1 MHCAAK
7 VMRAVQ
13 PRQPLV
19 RVPLLQK
26 QRCVRDWYTTHVAP
40 AASQKLVQSARLPP
54 WMAGQFLS
62 DWPPEQW
69 VWSAPLKLP
78 HVVRGRVGA
87 GVVNETSFFGA
98 VCSMLLPWHARVA
111 GVDQYL

>member
-1 MHCAAK
+1 
-7 VMRAVQ
+7 MRAVQ

-19 RVPLLQK
+19 RVPVLQK

-54 WMAGQFLS
+54 WLAGQFLS

-87 GVVNETSFFGA
+87 GVVNETNPVKSNTVGDSLQLREQPLERIRL
-98 VCSMLLPWHARVA
+98 VV
-111 GVDQYL
+111 